1 MSRREGIV
9 VEKVERE
16 EEMIVGE
23 EERRT
28 MRSRRGIRDILTERK
43 QVRHHPG
50 VIIPPAYYSYSH
62 IPHYMLSV
70 SYLSK
75 QKQQWSTSNQG
86 GRTCAKARRA
96 FAEKFGL

>member
-16 EEMIVGE
+16 EEMILGE

-50 VIIPPAYYSYSH
+50 VIIPPAYYCYSH

-75 QKQQWSTSNQG
+75 QKQQWSTSNCSPPSHLMDMQ
-86 GRTCAKARRA
+86 
-96 FAEKFGL
+96 

>member
-16 EEMIVGE
+16 EEMIMGE

-50 VIIPPAYYSYSH
+50 VIIPPAYYCYSH

-70 SYLSK
+70 SHLSK
-75 QKQQWSTSNQG
+75 QKQQWSTSNCSPPSHLMDMQ
-86 GRTCAKARRA
+86 
-96 FAEKFGL
+96 